1 MFNIEKSKNNEINE
15 DNVRELTV
23 MENSMTDHNMISCN

>member
-1 MFNIEKSKNNEINE
+1 MFIIENSKNTGINE